1 MEYFKSFPKGR
12 EALALNKGKAK
23 EQTALALISSSTTRQ
38 TSTRTSSTTAVASLV

>member
-23 EQTALALISSSTTRQ
+23 EQTALAST
-38 TSTRTSSTTAVASLV
+38 SKLNYKADIDSHI